1 MRFLVVVSITSLSQ
15 LTECFMIIR
24 LTTSFGS
31 NSYNN
36 VPPTIMELMK
46 DLKGFSDIIVKN
58 VRVWSVLSFLV
69 FREYNSVIRKSS

>member
-1 MRFLVVVSITSLSQ
+1 MNGCLECLHSVRDYCLQ
-15 LTECFMIIR
+15 LLINEISGRCFYYISKSMNCFFMSIR

-36 VPPTIMELMK
+36 VPPTVMELMK

-58 VRVWSVLSFLV
+58 VGL
-69 FREYNSVIRKSS
+69 

>member
-1 MRFLVVVSITSLSQ
+1 MR
-15 LTECFMIIR
+15 IR

-36 VPPTIMELMK
+36 VPPTVMELMK

-58 VRVWSVLSFLV
+58 VGL
-69 FREYNSVIRKSS
+69 

>member
-1 MRFLVVVSITSLSQ
+1 MN
-15 LTECFMIIR
+15 CFFMSIR

-36 VPPTIMELMK
+36 VPPTVMELMK

-58 VRVWSVLSFLV
+58 VGL
-69 FREYNSVIRKSS
+69 